1 MIIGFFFQDGLYQ
14 SKLPYVLRIL
24 RVLFTNEWIFNII
37 KSFFCIFLTVPDGS
51 VGKKSACNAGDTDV
65 DSVPG
70 WGSTLEEEM
79 AAHSSILA

>member
-1 MIIGFFFQDGLYQ
+1 MAFISLSYLMFFVYYECFLLMNGYSISLKAF
-14 SKLPYVLRIL
+14 SA
-24 RVLFTNEWIFNII
+24 
-37 KSFFCIFLTVPDGS
+37 SFLTFPDGS